1 MAQRRS
7 GSIERK
13 GQIGIQGCCGQL
25 QGEEARPSYGG
36 AGYREIVFNG
46 QIAKNTMTFPYQSN
60 DRGSHATSDD
70 KIIEFEN
77 RMSLCD
83 LLINQCANGDAQ
95 Q

>member
-1 MAQRRS
+1 LAFWDVAVSFKEKRP
-7 GSIERK
+7 
-13 GQIGIQGCCGQL
+13 
-25 QGEEARPSYGG
+25 ARATGG

-70 KIIEFEN
+70 KIIEFIN
-77 RMSLCD
+77 GMPLCD
-83 LLINQCANGDAQ
+83 LLINQCANRNAQ

>member
-1 MAQRRS
+1 MAFWDVAVSFKEKRP
-7 GSIERK
+7 
-13 GQIGIQGCCGQL
+13 
-25 QGEEARPSYGG
+25 ARATG

-70 KIIEFEN
+70 KIIEFVN
-77 RMSLCD
+77 GMSLCD

>member
-1 MAQRRS
+1 MLRSASRRR
-7 GSIERK
+7 GPPER
-13 GQIGIQGCCGQL
+13 
-25 QGEEARPSYGG
+25 RG

>member
-25 QGEEARPSYGG
+25 QGEEARPSDGG
-36 AGYREIVFNG
+36 GHREIVFNG

-60 DRGSHATSDD
+60 DRGSHATSDN
-70 KIIEFEN
+70 KIIEFIN
-77 RMSLCD
+77 GMPLCD
-83 LLINQCANGDAQ
+83 LLINQCANRDAQ